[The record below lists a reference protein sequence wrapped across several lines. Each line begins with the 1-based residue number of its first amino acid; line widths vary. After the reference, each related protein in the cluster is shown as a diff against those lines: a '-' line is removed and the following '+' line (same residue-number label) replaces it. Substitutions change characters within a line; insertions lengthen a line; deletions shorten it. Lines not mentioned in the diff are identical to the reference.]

1 MISHVHLYHAIFDG
15 FEIYIIN
22 TMSIEHEDVPSMLLK
37 FI

>member
-1 MISHVHLYHAIFDG
+1 MYTCIMLFFDG